1 MNMKIFPL
9 LIAGF
14 LAISTAK
21 AQEPTTWRGPGS
33 TGIYPETGLLK
44 VWPTSGPEIIWHY
57 DELGEG
63 FSSPVFAN
71 GKIYVSGA
79 ADNIGYIYALNQDG
93 KLEWKATYGEEWTEN
108 FPGARA
114 TPSVVGDMLY
124 MYSGKGVV
132 TCMNATNGKINWTVD
147 VMKVYSGQNI
157 TWGVTETL
165 VIDGNKLFVTAGG
178 TTNNVIALN
187 RLDGKLIWSSKGVGE
202 KPAYCTPLLVKLASR
217 KLLVTMTEKHII
229 GLDAE
234 TGALLWSYEQTN
246 QYAIH
251 ANTPLLYN
259 NSLFC
264 FSGYGQGGVKL
275 DLNADGS
282 QVTKAWFSKKLD
294 SRIGGAVV
302 VDGYIYGSGDKTR
315 DWQCTDWKTGEQ
327 KYASQAIAQGNVILA
342 DGMLFIY
349 SEKGELALVPA
360 IPLGFN
366 VASKAKVEL
375 GSAQHW
381 AHIVINNGRLFVRH
395 GKSLIA
401 YKIK

>member
-1 MNMKIFPL
+1 MNKNVFPL

-14 LAISTAK
+14 LAISAAK

-44 VWPTSGPEIIWHY
+44 TWPANGPEIIWHY
-57 DELGEG
+57 DELGDG

-71 GKIYVSGA
+71 DMIYISASVDSV
-79 ADNIGYIYALNQDG
+79 GYIYALNQDG
-93 KLEWKATYGEEWTEN
+93 KLEWKATYGQEWIEN
-108 FPGARA
+108 YAGSRA

-132 TCMNATNGKINWTVD
+132 TCMNATNGKINWTKD
-147 VMKVYSGQNI
+147 VMKDFSGQNI

-165 VIDGNKLFVTAGG
+165 VIDGNKIYVTAGG

-202 KPAYCTPLLVKLASR
+202 KPAYCTPLLIKLGSR

-229 GLDAE
+229 GLDTE
-234 TGALLWSYEQTN
+234 TGSLLWSYEHIN
-246 QYAIH
+246 DWAVH
-251 ANTPLLYN
+251 PNTPLYYN

-275 DLNADGS
+275 DLNEDGS
-282 QVTKAWFSKKLD
+282 QVTKAWISKKLD

-302 VDGYIYGSGDKTR
+302 VDGYIYCSGDNTR

-327 KYASQAIAQGNVILA
+327 KYASQAIAKGNVIYA
-342 DGMLFIY
+342 DGMLYIY
-349 SEKGELALVPA
+349 SERGELALVPA
-360 IPLGFN
+360 SPMGFN
-366 VASKAKVEL
+366 VTSKGKVDF

-381 AHIVINNGRLFVRH
+381 AHIVIDKGRLFVRH

>member
-1 MNMKIFPL
+1 MNNKVFPL
-9 LIAGF
+9 LVAGI
-14 LAISTAK
+14 LAISAVK

-33 TGIYPETGLLK
+33 TGIYAETGLLK
-44 VWPTSGPEIIWHY
+44 TWPANGPVIIWHY

-71 GKIYVSGA
+71 EKIYVSGA
-79 ADNIGYIYALNQDG
+79 EDKVGYIYALDQSG
-93 KLEWKATYGEEWTEN
+93 KLEWKATYGEEWVEN
-108 FPGARA
+108 YTGARA
-114 TPSVVGDMLY
+114 TPSVMGDMLY

-132 TCMNATNGKINWTVD
+132 TCMNASNGKILWTKD
-147 VMKVYSGQNI
+147 IMKDFGGQNI

-187 RLDGKLIWSSKGVGE
+187 RMDGKLIWTSKGLGE
-202 KPAYCTPLLVKLASR
+202 KSAYCTPLIVKLASR
-217 KLLVTMTEKHII
+217 KLLVTITEKHII

-234 TGALLWSYEQTN
+234 TGSLLWSQDQVNEW
-246 QYAIH
+246 AVH
-251 ANTPLLYN
+251 ANTPLFYR

-282 QVTKAWFSKKLD
+282 KITKAWISKKLD
-294 SRIGGAVV
+294 SRIGGGLVYE
-302 VDGYIYGSGDKTR
+302 GFIYCSGDNTR

-327 KYASQAIAQGNVILA
+327 KYASQAIAKGNVILA
-342 DGMLFIY
+342 DGMLYIY

-360 IPLGFN
+360 TPLGFK
-366 VASKAKVEL
+366 VASKAKVDL

-381 AHIVINNGRLFVRH
+381 AHLVINNGRLFVRH

-401 YKIK
+401 YNIK

>member
-1 MNMKIFPL
+1 MSKKVFTL

-14 LAISTAK
+14 LAISMVN

-33 TGIYPETGLLK
+33 TGIYPEKGLLK
-44 VWPTSGPEIIWHY
+44 AWPANGPEIIWHY

-79 ADNIGYIYALNQDG
+79 VDNAGYIYALNQDG
-93 KLEWKATYGEEWTEN
+93 KLDWKATYGEEWTEN
-108 FPGARA
+108 YSGSRA

-132 TCMNATNGKINWTVD
+132 TCMNATNGKINWTKD
-147 VMKVYSGQNI
+147 VMKDYSGQNI

-234 TGALLWSYEQTN
+234 TGALLWSHEQTN
-246 QYAIH
+246 EYAVH
-251 ANTPLLYN
+251 ANTPLFYN

-275 DLNADGS
+275 ILNGDGS

-315 DWQCTDWKTGEQ
+315 DWQCVDWKTGEQ
-327 KYASQAIAQGNVILA
+327 KYASQAVAWGNVIYA

-360 IPLGFN
+360 TPAGFN